1 MRLLLIVPLCF
12 AAAACSG
19 GDEAANQSAEAP
31 ATLPAGTWQAEFEV
45 KRFASADQTTP
56 ALKAKQGDKEKASS
70 CVPEAQ
76 RATPAPELFAGAGYA
91 CTYQNSYIKDGMINA
106 TIQCTRPE
114 LKGQINMAVQGNY
127 TADSFEAT
135 VDSTSYLP
143 GPGDFT
149 MSRKVKG
156 KLTPGACQPAPAAG
170 ATGNT
175 AAANGSAGAAPA
187 KGKAGG

>member
-1 MRLLLIVPLCF
+1 MRYLSIVPFCL

-19 GDEAANQSAEAP
+19 GDEAKNEAAAVP
-31 ATLPAGTWQAEFEV
+31 ATLPAGTWQAAFEV

-56 ALKAKQGDKEKASS
+56 ALKAKQGDKEQSSS
-70 CVPEAQ
+70 CVTEAQ
-76 RATPAPELFAGAGYA
+76 RTQPAPELFAGAGYS

-106 TIQCTRPE
+106 TIACTRPE
-114 LKGQINMAVQGNY
+114 LKGQINMAVQGSY

-149 MSRKVKG
+149 MSRKVKA
-156 KLTPGACQPAPAAG
+156 KLTPGACQAAPAAG
-170 ATGNT
+170 DGSGNT
-175 AAANGSAGAAPA
+175 AAAAGA
-187 KGKAGG
+187 KGKKGG

>member
-1 MRLLLIVPLCF
+1 MRCLMIVPLCL
-12 AAAACSG
+12 AAAACSS
-19 GDEAANQSAEAP
+19 GDETANQAADAP
-31 ATLPAGTWQAEFEV
+31 AALPAGTWQATFEV
-45 KRFASADQTTP
+45 TRFRITDQTSTP
-56 ALKAKQGDKEKASS
+56 ALKAKVGDKEQASS

-76 RATPAPELFAGAGYA
+76 RARPAPELFAGPGYS
-91 CTYQNSYIKDGMINA
+91 CTYQNSYMRDGTING
-106 TIQCTRPE
+106 TLDCTRPE
-114 LKGQINMAVQGNY
+114 LKGEVSMAVQGSY

-170 ATGNT
+170 DGN
-175 AAANGSAGAAPA
+175 AAAPA
-187 KGKAGG
+187 KAK

>member
-1 MRLLLIVPLCF
+1 MRYLLIVPLCF

-19 GDEAANQSAEAP
+19 GDDASNKSAEAP

-45 KRFASADQTTP
+45 KSFRTTDQTTP
-56 ALKAKQGDKEKASS
+56 ALKAKVGDKEKASS

-170 ATGNT
+170 ADGN
-175 AAANGSAGAAPA
+175 ASAGNMAAAPA